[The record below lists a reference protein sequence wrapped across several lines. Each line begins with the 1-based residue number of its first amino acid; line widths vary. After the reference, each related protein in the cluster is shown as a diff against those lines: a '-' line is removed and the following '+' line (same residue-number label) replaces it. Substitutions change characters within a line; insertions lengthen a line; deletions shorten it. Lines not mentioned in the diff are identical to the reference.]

1 MSQPSQATS
10 SARKISDERLE
21 PHWDRRRK
29 KSTPSHLTPQHPST
43 PPKSLN
49 TPALSANL
57 KITQHPSI
65 LKLQYQTTP
74 VNKAP
79 NHNHTFLPNRT
90 KLEPSLYGWDS
101 RQGELI
107 ATYLRDTPLK
117 PFFPAAPKCSG
128 KACHRQALFS
138 IPQYQIQYLFRA
150 GRLPRLPRHGRE
162 ADPLLGQMP
171 SQISHLHI
179 ITIVIIIICVLLVL
193 GRLAPSPAYPNEMMR
208 TWKKG

>member
-1 MSQPSQATS
+1 MRPDRQDTK
-10 SARKISDERLE
+10 ARPAHNVHRDASLGNVASRL
-21 PHWDRRRK
+21 
-29 KSTPSHLTPQHPST
+29 PST
-43 PPKSLN
+43 PRSSNCNTKT
-49 TPALSANL
+49 TPA
-57 KITQHPSI
+57 
-65 LKLQYQTTP
+65 
-74 VNKAP
+74 NKAP

-171 SQISHLHI
+171 SQILHLHI
-179 ITIVIIIICVLLVL
+179 ITIVIIIIWRAACS
-193 GRLAPSPAYPNEMMR
+193 GPAGPQPSIP
-208 TWKKG
+208 